1 MWINN
6 NISKPLRKGYYKTL
20 VDFDGLG
27 NLIETEDELF
37 NGESWDLYNSS
48 VQYICFWW
56 AKKEDYKT
64 ITDKIEAEIVSTEV
78 RNYKIENIKVNTTYT
93 ITHLEGEQPK
103 IEKNGKK
110 D

>member
-27 NLIETEDELF
+27 NLIEIEDDYF

-48 VQYICFWW
+48 VQFISFWF
-56 AKKEDYKT
+56 AEKEDYE
-64 ITDKIEAEIVSTEV
+64 IISEIVEKEMDEHNKQLETES
-78 RNYKIENIKVNTTYT
+78 
-93 ITHLEGEQPK
+93 
-103 IEKNGKK
+103 KNFGGI
-110 D
+110 

>member
-27 NLIETEDELF
+27 NLIETEDEFF
-37 NGESWDLYNSS
+37 NGDSWDLYNSS
-48 VQYICFWW
+48 VQFISFWW
-56 AKKEDYKT
+56 AEKEDYII
-64 ITDKIEAEIVSTEV
+64 ITDKMEAEIVQTEV
-78 RNYKIENIKVNTTYT
+78 GSYQLNNIKVNTTYT
-93 ITHLEGEQPK
+93 ISQEKGEESK
-103 IEKNGKK
+103 IEKN

>member
-27 NLIETEDELF
+27 NLIETEDEFF

-48 VQYICFWW
+48 VQFICFWW
-56 AKKEDYKT
+56 AEKEDYKT
-64 ITDKIEAEIVSTEV
+64 ITDKIEAEIANTEV
-78 RNYKIENIKVNTTYT
+78 GCYQLDKIKVNTTYT
-93 ITHLEGEQPK
+93 ITHLEGEEPK
-103 IEKNGKK
+103 IENDK
-110 D
+110 

>member
-27 NLIETEDELF
+27 NLIETEDEFF

-48 VQYICFWW
+48 VQFICFWF
-56 AKKEDYKT
+56 AEKEDYKIVADKVEAG
-64 ITDKIEAEIVSTEV
+64 ITHTETGC
-78 RNYKIENIKVNTTYT
+78 YKLENIKVNTAYT
-93 ITHLEGEQPK
+93 ITHLEGEEPK
-103 IEKNGKK
+103 IEKK
-110 D
+110 DGV